1 MKIKVQYHGC
11 GTVDY
16 FDEVKGFY
24 LTDDGSTAI
33 VFDDESTLEIGRPD
47 YISFVG

>member
-1 MKIKVQYHGC
+1 MKIKAQYHGC
-11 GTVDY
+11 GTVEH

-24 LTDDGSTAI
+24 PTDDGSMVI
-33 VFDDESTLEIGRPD
+33 VFDDDSTLEIGRPD